1 MEEAAEEQ
9 LPAPLPLAAA
19 ALPHPAAPGGGRHHL
34 LLLLLGSKQ
43 LLRYH
48 STPHHITIERYAFP
62 KKYPETLYFILK
74 NLDLRVCSM

>member
-43 LLRYH
+43 LLRYNQRKINA
-48 STPHHITIERYAFP
+48 SFKPESYQKPAFFP
-62 KKYPETLYFILK
+62 LF
-74 NLDLRVCSM
+74 

>member
-9 LPAPLPLAAA
+9 LSAPLSLTAA
-19 ALPHPAAPGGGRHHL
+19 ALPHSPAPGGHHL

-48 STPHHITIERYAFP
+48 STHLTSHNIVISYW
-62 KKYPETLYFILK
+62 
-74 NLDLRVCSM
+74 